1 MVLFGRLLILFVV
14 QSCVELLT
22 DNLDDWN
29 NVIANFFVVF
39 EDEGL
44 EAES

>member
-1 MVLFGRLLILFVV
+1 MALFGRLLIVIIV
-14 QSCVELLT
+14 QGGVELLT

-29 NVIANFFVVF
+29 NVIVNFFVIF

-44 EAES
+44 

>member
-1 MVLFGRLLILFVV
+1 MALFGRLLIVIIV
-14 QSCVELLT
+14 QSGVELLT

-29 NVIANFFVVF
+29 NVIVNFFVIF

-44 EAES
+44 QAES

>member
-1 MVLFGRLLILFVV
+1 MVLLDRLLIIFVV
-14 QSCVELLT
+14 QSGVELLT